1 METTIRILV
10 FGKVTGVSFR
20 SEAKKFADSLG
31 ICGTISN
38 LQKNIVEIFAQGNQN
53 QISEFLCWCSKGS
66 KNAKV
71 KSLEY
76 HYLDGYSKMDSFEIV
91 E

>member
-1 METTIRILV
+1 LE
-10 FGKVTGVSFR
+10 
-20 SEAKKFADSLG
+20 
-31 ICGTISN
+31 
-38 LQKNIVEIFAQGNQN
+38 KNVVEVFAQGNQT
-53 QISEFLCWCSKGS
+53 QISEFLSWCSKGS